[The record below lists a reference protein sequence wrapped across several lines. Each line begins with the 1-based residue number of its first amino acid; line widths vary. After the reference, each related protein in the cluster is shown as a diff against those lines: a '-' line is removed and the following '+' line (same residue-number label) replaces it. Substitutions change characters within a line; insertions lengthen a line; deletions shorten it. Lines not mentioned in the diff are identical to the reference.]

1 MLFWISQQII
11 ISVILIILVHSIYKF
26 LQNNLTTPKVKDMVT
41 ISNNKYR
48 DIYKTINTDEG
59 IKNCVN
65 TASMKNELQSYLKEL
80 STNEDIV
87 SDNVFPASN
96 AFTNIYETI

>member
-26 LQNNLTTPKVKDMVT
+26 LQNNLTTPKVKDMV
-41 ISNNKYR
+41 SNNKYR

-59 IKNCVN
+59 VNNCVN

-80 STNEDIV
+80 STEEVV
-87 SDNVFPASN
+87 SDNVFPSPN
-96 AFTNIYETI
+96 AFTNSYETV

>member
-26 LQNNLTTPKVKDMVT
+26 LQNNLTTPKVKDMVNT
-41 ISNNKYR
+41 STDKYR
-48 DIYKTINTDEG
+48 DIYKTINTD
-59 IKNCVN
+59 KDVKDYVN

-80 STNEDIV
+80 STEEVV
-87 SDNVFPASN
+87 SNTVFPAPN
-96 AFTNIYETI
+96 TFTNSYETV